1 MRFTIRFLAAAG
13 LAVAAVPAGADPNAG
28 VGQDAFVG
36 LRWNEAPHT
45 GALGSAAVAQTG
57 LAIANDA
64 FVGLRWNE
72 APHTRA
78 LAVAQPRLAV
88 TADAFVGTRWSDA
101 PSAEA
106 LSAVASPAAA
116 PGPRSSTRACTCLA
130 RAE

>member
-1 MRFTIRFLAAAG
+1 MRMRARRLGALVVLSLF
-13 LAVAAVPAGADPNAG
+13 AAVPAGADPDVS

-36 LRWNEAPHT
+36 LRSNEAPHT
-45 GALGSAAVAQTG
+45 G
-57 LAIANDA
+57 
-64 FVGLRWNE
+64 
-72 APHTRA
+72 A

-116 PGPRSSTRACTCLA
+116 PGPRSSTCACPCLA
-130 RAE
+130 RAG